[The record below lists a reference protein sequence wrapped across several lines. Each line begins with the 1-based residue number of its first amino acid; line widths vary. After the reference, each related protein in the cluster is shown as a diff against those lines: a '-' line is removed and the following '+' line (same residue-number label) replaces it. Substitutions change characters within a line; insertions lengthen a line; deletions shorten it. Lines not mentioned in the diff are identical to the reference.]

1 MDKAESPKVTTIALA
16 PALFRRLKI
25 AALDD
30 GRPAS
35 DLIRDAITEYLDR
48 RDKRGKGRAQR

>member
-35 DLIRDAITEYLDR
+35 DLIRNAITEYLDR
-48 RDKRGKGRAQR
+48 RDKRGKGRSQR